1 MRSDAEPASQC
12 YQHFRA
18 GPNAARRV
26 GSRDRELASAFR
38 SNQHRSRARRIFRGL
53 KEQRAAIRVRRQAEP
68 RPLEEVWFPK
78 KPQIATGAL
87 CYAGSVIGF
96 ATITVSGITMNAR
109 CRAVPCRPL
118 AGKWYDAEADKRRD
132 CLSPLALDEWRTGE
146 PFRKN
151 QTRFYGSYDVRGI
164 YCSGRRCRPPR
175 YYALCPYR
183 ARTRSIRG
191 IGEIRGAVAVL
202 RGAGMLEFG
211 MANPI
216 DCSLLSPLSNTG
228 WRSSSTWDRH

>member
-1 MRSDAEPASQC
+1 MLKLTKDEIAFLRWLWTNGGQASLSGKIKPGSTD
-12 YQHFRA
+12 RMTSA
-18 GPNAARRV
+18 GYMIVLQKSKVAGYEFVAKI
-26 GSRDRELASAFR
+26 
-38 SNQHRSRARRIFRGL
+38 RSRKQSPICTTSVVLPKSPVSLAWGDEVPHILTRKSCL
-53 KEQRAAIRVRRQAEP
+53 QAAEF
-68 RPLEEVWFPK
+68 L
-78 KPQIATGAL
+78 
-87 CYAGSVIGF
+87 
-96 ATITVSGITMNAR
+96 ITSA
-109 CRAVPCRPL
+109 
-118 AGKWYDAEADKRRD
+118 KR
-132 CLSPLALDEWRTGE
+132 LLQHYL
-146 PFRKN
+146 
-151 QTRFYGSYDVRGI
+151 

-216 DCSLLSPLSNTG
+216 DCSPLSPLSNTG